1 MIIAAGLNSVYVF
14 RIADRSPPLPSMAG
28 GINYSRIIQI
38 VTLLVFALGCGVR
51 YTADWES
58 LDARPLPQW
67 FDDSKFGIFIHWG
80 VFSVP
85 GFGKF
90 SEWFWY
96 WWKALKYQQE
106 IEFMR
111 KNYPPDFQ
119 YADFAKEFHAE
130 FFDPNGWAEILEVSG
145 AKYVVFTSK
154 HHDGFTNWPSPT
166 SWNWNSVDVGP
177 HRDLVGELA
186 AAVRKKNL
194 HFGLYHSMFEWFNPL
209 YLADAASGFKNQD
222 FVFGKA
228 LPELVQLV
236 KNYKPDLIWSDGD
249 WTAPDTYWNS
259 TEFLAWLY
267 NDSPVK
273 DVVVTND
280 RWGKGC
286 YCKHGGYYNCADRY
300 SPTEVPTHKW
310 EKCQTIDS
318 LSWGYRRYMK
328 ATELLTLPNILK
340 DMMYVVAFG
349 GNYLLNIGPMSDG
362 MIPPVFEERLR
373 DIGSWLKINGEA
385 VYGSKAWRNQTE
397 PAVAPLY
404 YTAKNNS
411 VYAVIFGWPPNQRLQ
426 LSLPKTSK
434 ATNVTLLDYPNMP
447 LTWKPVKGGGLV
459 ISMPPMA
466 ASAGNAWTLKLEGA
480 A

>member
-1 MIIAAGLNSVYVF
+1 
-14 RIADRSPPLPSMAG
+14 
-28 GINYSRIIQI
+28 
-38 VTLLVFALGCGVR
+38 
-51 YTADWES
+51 
-58 LDARPLPQW
+58 
-67 FDDSKFGIFIHWG
+67 
-80 VFSVP
+80 
-85 GFGKF
+85 
-90 SEWFWY
+90 
-96 WWKALKYQQE
+96 
-106 IEFMR
+106 MR